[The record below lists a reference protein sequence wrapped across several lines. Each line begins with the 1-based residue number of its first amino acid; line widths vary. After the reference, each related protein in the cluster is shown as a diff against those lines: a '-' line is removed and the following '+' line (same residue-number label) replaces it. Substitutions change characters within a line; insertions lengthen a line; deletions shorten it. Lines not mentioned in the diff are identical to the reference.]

1 MLVVATCLLL
11 RNPLNISIEED
22 ARFPNMKKLIQVAA
36 VGALAVG
43 GLYASSITTPSE
55 VAGTVGTYGIAS
67 FDAAARNM
75 VGLKVVVTWSD
86 NSTANCTWSDATGGC
101 SSANRFS
108 ISENDGSSDVYN
120 GVWSITNL
128 FNPSGP
134 NPTITK
140 IQLEGSGAANS
151 TGLVGFDICWN
162 GSPSSGSQNW
172 TNAGASGGTCGNEGT
187 PGTNVGWTAS
197 GLNSGRNI
205 STSSVSYTD
214 RVRLSSGPAN
224 GVGDEFSEVTLNFA
238 SGVFTNSNTAFTWR
252 MDADLLSASVPEPAT
267 FGLVGL
273 SLLALGVRARRRKA
287 R

>member
-1 MLVVATCLLL
+1 M
-11 RNPLNISIEED
+11 SIEHID
-22 ARFPNMKKLIQVAA
+22 LGGRKFLNMKKIIQLAA
-36 VGALAVG
+36 VGAMAVG
-43 GLYASSITTPSE
+43 GLYGSSITTPSE
-55 VAGTVGTYGIAS
+55 VAGTIGTYGIAS
-67 FDAAARNM
+67 FDAKATNM

-86 NSTANCTWSDATGGC
+86 NSTATCTWSGTGGC
-101 SSANRFS
+101 GSASRFS
-108 ISENDGSSDVYN
+108 ISEADGTSDAYN
-120 GVWSITNL
+120 GTWSITNL

-140 IQLEGSGAANS
+140 VQLIGSGVDNP

-187 PGTNVGWTAS
+187 PGTNIGWTAS
-197 GLNSGRNI
+197 GLSGGRNI
-205 STSSVSYTD
+205 STSSVTYTD

-224 GVGDEFSEVTLNFA
+224 GVGDEFSEVTLNFG
-238 SGVFTNSNTAFTWR
+238 SGVFTDTSSAFTWR
-252 MDADLLSASVPEPAT
+252 MDADLLTASVPEPAT

-273 SLLALGVRARRRKA
+273 SLLALGGVRTRRRKT